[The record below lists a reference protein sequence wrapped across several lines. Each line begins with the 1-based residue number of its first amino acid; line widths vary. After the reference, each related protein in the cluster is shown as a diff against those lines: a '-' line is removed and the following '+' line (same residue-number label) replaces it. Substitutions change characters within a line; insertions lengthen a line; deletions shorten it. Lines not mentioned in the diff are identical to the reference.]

1 MMDKSTP
8 SYTLEGVHTLIR
20 QGKVLI
26 TLTAV
31 RTAVDLGYD
40 TDGMLE
46 VMLELTMDDFSK
58 STTSFNN
65 HKEWQDVYKPFADGL
80 DLYIKFKV
88 VDDVVVLSFKERQP

>member
-1 MMDKSTP
+1 MTDKGTP
-8 SYTLEGVHTLIR
+8 SYSLADVQALIQ
-20 QGKVLI
+20 QGKVLV

-31 RTAVDLGYD
+31 RTAVALGYD

-46 VMLELTMDDFSK
+46 VMLELTTEDFDK

-88 VDDVVVLSFKERQP
+88 VDDVVILSFKER